1 MPAAGACDDPR
12 MRNPDPS
19 FRRCLLVQS
28 LTVVAADPSAQ
39 LAWVDEHGVPT
50 DEVALDFDHAFRMVE
65 SLVNDGEVGREVLP
79 ELRAIDAIFAGMSGR
94 ENSDRW
100 SREALA
106 VDPGWGEARELAR
119 RVLIDVL
126 GEWRLPMPE
135 IFVVR

>member
-1 MPAAGACDDPR
+1 
-12 MRNPDPS
+12 
-19 FRRCLLVQS
+19 
-28 LTVVAADPSAQ
+28 
-39 LAWVDEHGVPT
+39 
-50 DEVALDFDHAFRMVE
+50 MVE